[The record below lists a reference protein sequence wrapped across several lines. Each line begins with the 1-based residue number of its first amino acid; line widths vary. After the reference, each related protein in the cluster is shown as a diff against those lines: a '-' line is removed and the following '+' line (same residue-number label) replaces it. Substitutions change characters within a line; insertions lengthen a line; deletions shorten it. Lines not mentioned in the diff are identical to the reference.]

1 MTHPQ
6 QDMAPTTLSHYIN
19 DWAEKTPERTFFI
32 STDTGDELSFL
43 QLQQHCQSLASQFVQ
58 LGYQPGDKVS
68 VFMPNCQTTAVMLLG
83 VMAAGLV
90 VNPINLLAQASQLR
104 HILEHSDTR
113 LVLTTAE
120 LAGRLQP
127 LLDDIDR
134 EIALVVLDPQA
145 REVPRL
151 LAQDNAGTNGQTL
164 SDTTSPDMP
173 ALLMY
178 TSGTTGVPKGVVLT
192 HNNLTA
198 NARFITQA
206 HQLTAQDRVL
216 GSLPLFHIN
225 ALVVTL
231 LTPLIHGGSVAM
243 TPRFSLASFWDDARR
258 YACTWINVVPTI
270 VAYLLNDETPQDTR
284 SLEAI
289 RFCRTASAS
298 LPPDHLTR
306 FQQRFGISIIETMGL
321 TETAAPAFSNPLDP
335 AQRRLGSVG
344 KPSGCQARVIDD
356 NGIELADHEHGEI
369 VLSGPQVMLEYYKQP
384 DTTAETFTADG
395 WLRTGDIGY
404 RDSDGYYFIVGRAKE
419 LIIKGGENI
428 APREID
434 EAIVR
439 HPSVLDA
446 AAVGVPHEEYG
457 QDIAVYLVLRESQ
470 DFDED
475 DLREHCLN
483 ELGRYKSPSRFVVV
497 DDLPRGPSGK
507 VQRLKLLDMS

>member
-1 MTHPQ
+1 
-6 QDMAPTTLSHYIN
+6 
-19 DWAEKTPERTFFI
+19 
-32 STDTGDELSFL
+32 
-43 QLQQHCQSLASQFVQ
+43 
-58 LGYQPGDKVS
+58 
-68 VFMPNCQTTAVMLLG
+68 
-83 VMAAGLV
+83 
-90 VNPINLLAQASQLR
+90 ASQLR

-151 LAQDNAGTNGQTL
+151 VAQDNAGTNGQTL

-198 NARFITQA
+198 NARFITEA

-270 VAYLLNDETPQDTR
+270 VAYLLNDERPQDTR
-284 SLEAI
+284 SLESI

-321 TETAAPAFSNPLDP
+321 TATAAPAFSNPLDP

-470 DFDED
+470 D
-475 DLREHCLN
+475 
-483 ELGRYKSPSRFVVV
+483 
-497 DDLPRGPSGK
+497 
-507 VQRLKLLDMS
+507 